1 VPEEHQQI
9 VREWMDAFNRGDME
23 AVLELI
29 HAEVEIEDPERTGR
43 TWRGHDEYRAFI
55 DEWLENFDSYS
66 VGLEALQEGPNGT
79 YVQGTQRGKGA
90 GSGLE
95 FELPINLVVRF
106 REGKVVYFRLSTHPG
121 TARREA
127 GLAE

>member
-1 VPEEHQQI
+1 VATEHEQL
-9 VREWMDAFNRGDME
+9 VRDWADAFNRGDMD

-29 HAEVEIEDPERTGR
+29 HPEIEIEDPERTGR

-66 VGLEALQEGPNGT
+66 VKLAELEQGPNGT
-79 YVQGTQRGKGA
+79 YVRGTQSGKGA

-95 FELPINLVVRF
+95 FALPINYVVRF
-106 REGKVVYFRLSTHPG
+106 RDGKVVYFRLSTDPE
-121 TARREA
+121 TTRRVA
-127 GLAE
+127 GLEA